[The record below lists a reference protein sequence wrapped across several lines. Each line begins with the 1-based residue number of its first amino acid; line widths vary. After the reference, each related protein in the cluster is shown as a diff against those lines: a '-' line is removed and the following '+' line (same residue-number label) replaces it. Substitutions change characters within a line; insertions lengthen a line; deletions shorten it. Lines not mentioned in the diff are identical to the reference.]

1 MFITLARKYRPQ
13 TFEEFVGQSHIVE
26 TLKKGIKENKTA
38 YAYLFAGPR
47 GVGKTSMARVFAKAL
62 NCEKG
67 PTVSPCNEC
76 DICREITAGS
86 FIDVLEIDGASNRG
100 IEEVRNLRENVN
112 LMPSKSRYKIYII
125 DEVHMLTTE
134 AFNALLKTLEE
145 PPQYVKFIFAT
156 TSPEKVLPTILSRC
170 QRFDFRP
177 LSPSEMKRKLKE
189 ICEKEMIGI
198 EEKAI
203 DEIVDFSSGSMRDA
217 LTILDQLV
225 VYSGNEKIT
234 FSMLKELLG
243 LVEEKSIEEL
253 LIYLR
258 DGKIKDALELYHDLL
273 KDGKE
278 VSIIVD
284 GIIKKLRNIG
294 IYMIEKEKIDER
306 EREFASKFENL
317 PVEKILD
324 SLTVSL
330 EYKEKIKRESLQ
342 VVIVEI
348 LLLKL
353 SNILKGEKRYE
364 EVEVKKKEI
373 FEEKEE
379 KEIGMDDVDKNWS
392 KILKKIKERKPTVEA
407 CLREGRV
414 ERVEDGKIYISF
426 KKKFSF
432 HKSMVERDKNKN
444 IIEKVIYEILGKN
457 FIIIPF
463 IKEESSDGLLKEEIK
478 KIRKFFDIEI
488 METEEKNGRDF

>member
-1 MFITLARKYRPQ
+1 
-13 TFEEFVGQSHIVE
+13 
-26 TLKKGIKENKTA
+26 
-38 YAYLFAGPR
+38 
-47 GVGKTSMARVFAKAL
+47 
-62 NCEKG
+62 
-67 PTVSPCNEC
+67 
-76 DICREITAGS
+76 
-86 FIDVLEIDGASNRG
+86 
-100 IEEVRNLRENVN
+100 
-112 LMPSKSRYKIYII
+112 
-125 DEVHMLTTE
+125 
-134 AFNALLKTLEE
+134 
-145 PPQYVKFIFAT
+145 
-156 TSPEKVLPTILSRC
+156 
-170 QRFDFRP
+170 
-177 LSPSEMKRKLKE
+177 
-189 ICEKEMIGI
+189 
-198 EEKAI
+198 
-203 DEIVDFSSGSMRDA
+203 
-217 LTILDQLV
+217 
-225 VYSGNEKIT
+225 
-234 FSMLKELLG
+234 
-243 LVEEKSIEEL
+243 VEEKSIEEL